1 MQGVVIMRIHDPLRF
16 LLFIIVLGIIAKM
29 CGYWFLVLCKYEY
42 IITHRSN
49 ELEDLTFTGG
59 VDPITGDE
67 SDTGA
72 IAIHHY
78 NLV

>member
-1 MQGVVIMRIHDPLRF
+1 MSRLDTNQPILTS
-16 LLFIIVLGIIAKM
+16 
-29 CGYWFLVLCKYEY
+29 GYWFLVLCKYEY